1 MAWFVRGAWCL
12 ENGITTARIS
22 QIGCTVL
29 YNCSSCHVMSINV
42 TIIYHIHK
50 CTVLAFRI
58 YMCTLT
64 RRPTNTLA
72 VDIVRAIYPHLGVP
86 IQGAQCVNMLIQH
99 MQLDIYINYMISYGL
114 KPFIRILDV
123 LNSKF
128 CPKVFIFG
136 IHGQSDFLKPRCQ
149 VLETNSGFQIPS
161 PLYDWNMN
169 HPLEEPMA
177 LVELLH

>member
-1 MAWFVRGAWCL
+1 
-12 ENGITTARIS
+12 
-22 QIGCTVL
+22 
-29 YNCSSCHVMSINV
+29 MSINV

-99 MQLDIYINYMISYGL
+99 MQLDIYIY
-114 KPFIRILDV
+114 K
-123 LNSKF
+123 
-128 CPKVFIFG
+128 
-136 IHGQSDFLKPRCQ
+136 
-149 VLETNSGFQIPS
+149 
-161 PLYDWNMN
+161 LYDFIWIETI
-169 HPLEEPMA
+169 HPYS
-177 LVELLH
+177 